1 MANLLVNDHCQLAPT
16 FKLDLLCCFQIKGMY
31 WTYAYACKIL
41 KGSRM
46 KTTKLKN
53 PKSTTELHVST
64 Q

>member
-16 FKLDLLCCFQIKGMY
+16 FKLDLLSCFPKKGMY
-31 WTYAYACKIL
+31 WTYACKIL

-46 KTTKLKN
+46 KTTELKN
-53 PKSTTELHVST
+53 PKSTTDVAR